1 MKWDSNFDKDIEDLI
16 AQAREWSK
24 DAFTRNKQTQWER
37 YERLIAM
44 LDKVN
49 RERLSLKTM
58 IRGYYV
64 AKP

>member
-1 MKWDSNFDKDIEDLI
+1 MKWDFDAEIAALI
-16 AQAREWSK
+16 VEARGWAADS
-24 DAFTRNKQTQWER
+24 FTRNKQTQWER

-64 AKP
+64 EKP